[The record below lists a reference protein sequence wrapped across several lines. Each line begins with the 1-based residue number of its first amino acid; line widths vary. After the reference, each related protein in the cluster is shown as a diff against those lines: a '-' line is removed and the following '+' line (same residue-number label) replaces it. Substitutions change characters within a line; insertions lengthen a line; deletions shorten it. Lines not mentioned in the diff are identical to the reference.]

1 MCMRI
6 LVMWFACLFV
16 LHSST
21 WLEWMYTST
30 SSITACDEHGTSWVR
45 SIFIV
50 GVVELKEG
58 AVLAHTF
65 LWHHTLVHVLIMD
78 VFSLGTSVILVEQA
92 CMWVLNIA
100 FDFKCGTTSS
110 TGMAMVAMAKETALP
125 PTKGENCTS
134 EPHHVVNYCIKSCL
148 SFSRGATHA
157 TSFIVKLTQ
166 TSKQTNRRLH
176 LLPPMPTIPYSTYCT
191 GTYIARV
198 IGYQMCQWEPRGFF
212 VKDFC
217 LPPKVSSV
225 GMYAHR
231 SWFPQP

>member
-125 PTKGENCTS
+125 PMKGENCTS

-148 SFSRGATHA
+148 SLSRGATWA
-157 TSFIVKLTQ
+157 TSFIVKPSTC
-166 TSKQTNRRLH
+166 S
-176 LLPPMPTIPYSTYCT
+176 PPMPTIPYSMYV
-191 GTYIARV
+191 AQV
-198 IGYQMCQWEPRGFF
+198 IGYQMCHLEPRGFF
-212 VKDFC
+212 VKEFF
-217 LPPKVSSV
+217 LPPKISNV
-225 GMYAHR
+225 
-231 SWFPQP
+231 PQACTIFHGVLYPPNVQVL